1 MKRMIFGIFF
11 GILGIISITLGISYS
26 FYNYAHEGSNDN
38 IITTD
43 KIIFLYNSLPDIE
56 NGISIQNATPISDE
70 QGKVLSG
77 IQEYFDFE
85 IIYNGNSLY
94 NIPYEI
100 TVRKTKDSTMDDQ
113 FLKVY
118 LTELNNN
125 LEETRLL
132 EPFIQLAQTEQIK
145 EEQYIEKIIYR
156 DEIQKNQ
163 SNYDKKFRLRIWNS
177 TDGLNETTVP
187 SSDSTFSLTVHVYA
201 SGVAVIS
208 EEPN

>member
-43 KIIFLYNSLPDIE
+43 KIIFLYNGLPDIE
-56 NGISIQNATPISDE
+56 NGISIQNAVPIPDE

-85 IIYNGNSLY
+85 ILYNGNSLY

-118 LTELNNN
+118 LTELNHN
-125 LEETRLL
+125 LEEIRLF

-145 EEQYIEKIIYR
+145 EEQYVEKTIYR
-156 DEIQKNQ
+156 DEIPKNQ
-163 SNYDKKFRLRIWNS
+163 SHYDKKFRLRIWNS
-177 TDGLNETTVP
+177 ADGLNETTVP

-201 SGVAVIS
+201 AGVAVIS